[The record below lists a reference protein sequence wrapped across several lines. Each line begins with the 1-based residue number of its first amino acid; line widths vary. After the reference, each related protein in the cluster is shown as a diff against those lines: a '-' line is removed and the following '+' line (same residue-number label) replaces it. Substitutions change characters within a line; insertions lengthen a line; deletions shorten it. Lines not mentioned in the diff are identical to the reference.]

1 MVLSHR
7 PAGGGRGQAMT
18 TELLPLAY
26 ANHEIAHLDIAS
38 RRLALREL
46 AISSSREGDFAA
58 LVAHAADAI
67 DGYGILTGLMADAS
81 VTDIFVNGPREVWVE
96 RGGDLEATEIS
107 FQDREDL
114 SALVDRLLGDAGVAV
129 DLTHPIADARLRD
142 GSRMHVVLPPA
153 APDGP
158 LVSIRRFPQ
167 RPWSLDDLVKLHM
180 LSQDEARSLA
190 SMCAERRTI
199 AISGGTGSGKTT
211 LLNALLG
218 TIDASERV
226 VLIEETLELRP
237 ACPHSVSLLTKGS
250 NLEGAGRVDTSDLL
264 RAALRMRPDRI
275 VVGEVR
281 GAEAFVALQAMST
294 GHPGSMVTLHADS
307 PSGALE
313 RMTRLAMQASPGAEE
328 SLLRE
333 TVERCFEIVVQ
344 LDRSGGRRRVVA
356 IEEHR

>member
-1 MVLSHR
+1 
-7 PAGGGRGQAMT
+7 MT

-26 ANHEIAHLDIAS
+26 ANHQIAELDAAA

-46 AISSSREGDFAA
+46 AINSTSTED
-58 LVAHAADAI
+58 VAMSVASAADAI
-67 DGYGILTGLMADAS
+67 DGFGVLTALMGDPS
-81 VTDIFVNGPREVWVE
+81 VTDILVNGPGEVWVE
-96 RGGDLEATEIS
+96 RDGVLESAEVS
-107 FQDREDL
+107 FQTHEEL
-114 SALVDRLLGDAGVAV
+114 SLFVRRILDGSGVSIDV
-129 DLTHPIADARLRD
+129 MHPIADARLLD

-167 RPWSLDDLVKLHM
+167 RPWSLDDLVGFEM
-180 LSQDEARSLA
+180 LRPDEARTLA
-190 SMCAERRTI
+190 SMCADRRTI

-218 TIDASERV
+218 TIDSSERV
-226 VLIEETLELRP
+226 VLIEETPELRP
-237 ACPHSVSLLTKGS
+237 RCPHRVSLLTRGA
-250 NLEGAGRVDTSDLL
+250 NLEGTGTIDASELL

-281 GAEAFVALQAMST
+281 GVEASIALQAMST
-294 GHPGSMVTLHADS
+294 GHPGSMVTIHADS

-313 RMTRLAMQASPGAEE
+313 RMTRLVLQASPGATE
-328 SLLRE
+328 SGLRE
-333 TVERCFEIVVQ
+333 TVNRCFEIVVQ
-344 LDRSGGRRRVVA
+344 LDRSEGRRRVVA